1 MEIKKADPKHDAIR
15 REQERKSMAEIRKY
29 ILKHKNIPVAPLTL
43 DCVTGGILSV
53 DQIFAEAHVPVG
65 VSVKNGRIDRGALNA
80 WWSGRA
86 IPASRSGLKEAL
98 SRMEISQPQLLLEK
112 CLGLSLSDQYWICPE
127 ESKLRWE
134 KVNFF
139 QNPFSGDVGKILF
152 GRNVDTAA
160 VSLMSPDNTSDGW
173 LKKRWILADGK
184 RCLIKGG
191 SGTVQQEP
199 YNEALASRLMERLN
213 IPHVSYRLLVEGGY
227 PYSICDDFIT
237 PDTELISAWYIMRTC
252 RKPNHVSIYRHY
264 LNCCETLGIPGMQEA
279 LDRMLV
285 LDYLIVNEDR
295 HQNNFGVIRNA
306 DTLEYLGAAPIYD
319 SGTSLWFDKPT
330 AMIRAD
336 AKTICKPFKT
346 SHEEQIGLVQDFDWL
361 DFFALK
367 GIEEE
372 LRELV
377 RGSLFI
383 DEARCDALCRGLA
396 GRVDMLKKH
405 VDSRFRNAAFPV
417 EAATRVRDGEA
428 QETGLRETKPQK
440 TEDTRNDVKQDIA
453 YSGNIDFKSL

>member
-1 MEIKKADPKHDAIR
+1 
-15 REQERKSMAEIRKY
+15 MAEIRKY
-29 ILKHKNIPVAPLTL
+29 ILKHKNISAAALTL

-53 DQIFAEAHVPVG
+53 DQVCSEAHVPVG
-65 VSVKNGRIDRGALNA
+65 VPVKKGRIDRSALNA

-98 SRMEISQPQLLLEK
+98 LRMDIPQPQLLLEK

-127 ESKLRWE
+127 GSKLSWE
-134 KVNFF
+134 EVNFF
-139 QNPFSGDVGKILF
+139 QNPFSEDVGNILF
-152 GRNVDTAA
+152 GKSVDGNA

-184 RCLIKGG
+184 RCLVKGG
-191 SGTVQQEP
+191 SGAMQQEP
-199 YNEALASRLMERLN
+199 YNEVFASRLMERLN
-213 IPHVSYRLLVEGGY
+213 IPHVSYRLLVEEGY
-227 PYSICDDFIT
+227 PYSVCDDFVT
-237 PDTELISAWYIMRTC
+237 PDTELISAWYIMQTQQ
-252 RKPNHVSIYRHY
+252 KPNHISVYRHY
-264 LNCCETLGIPGMQEA
+264 LNCCERLGISGMQAA

-306 DTLEYLGAAPIYD
+306 DTLEYPGAAPIYD
-319 SGTSLWFDKPT
+319 SGTSLWFEKPT

-336 AKTICKPFKT
+336 AKTVCKPFKT
-346 SHEEQIGLVQDFDWL
+346 SHEEQVGLVQDFDWL
-361 DFFALK
+361 DFSALK

-383 DEARCDALCRGLA
+383 DTARCDALCRGLA
-396 GRVDMLKKH
+396 GRVKMLKKQ
-405 VDSRFRNAAFPV
+405 VDSRSRNAIFP
-417 EAATRVRDGEA
+417 AAAQARADGGAEG
-428 QETGLRETKPQK
+428 QETGLQATKRQK
-440 TEDTRNDVKQDIA
+440 TEDTRNDVKQDTA
-453 YSGNIDFKSL
+453 YSGKWSG

>member
-1 MEIKKADPKHDAIR
+1 
-15 REQERKSMAEIRKY
+15 MAEIRKY
-29 ILKHKNIPVAPLTL
+29 ILKHKNISAAALTL

-53 DQIFAEAHVPVG
+53 DQVCSEAHVPVG
-65 VSVKNGRIDRGALNA
+65 VPVKKGRIDRSALNA

-98 SRMEISQPQLLLEK
+98 LRMDIPQPQLLLEK

-127 ESKLRWE
+127 GSKHSWE
-134 KVNFF
+134 EVNFF
-139 QNPFSGDVGKILF
+139 QNPFSEDVGNILF
-152 GRNVDTAA
+152 GKSVDGNA

-184 RCLIKGG
+184 RCLVKGG
-191 SGTVQQEP
+191 SGAVQQEP
-199 YNEALASRLMERLN
+199 YNEVFASRLMERLN
-213 IPHVSYRLLVEGGY
+213 IPHVSYRLLVEEGY
-227 PYSICDDFIT
+227 PYSVCDDFVT
-237 PDTELISAWYIMRTC
+237 LDTELISAWYIMQTQQ
-252 RKPNHVSIYRHY
+252 KPNHISVYRHY
-264 LNCCETLGIPGMQEA
+264 LNCCERLGISGMQAA

-306 DTLEYLGAAPIYD
+306 DTLEYPGAAPIYD

-336 AKTICKPFKT
+336 AKTVCKPFKT
-346 SHEEQIGLVQDFDWL
+346 SHEEQIELVQDFEWL
-361 DFFALK
+361 DFSALK

-383 DEARCDALCRGLA
+383 DMARCDALCRGVA
-396 GRVDMLKKH
+396 GRVKMLKKQ
-405 VDSRFRNAAFPV
+405 VDSHSRNAIFPAAA
-417 EAATRVRDGEA
+417 EARADGGAEG
-428 QETGLRETKPQK
+428 QETGVQATKRQK
-440 TEDTRNDVKQDIA
+440 TEDTRNDVKQDTA
-453 YSGNIDFKSL
+453 YSGKWSG